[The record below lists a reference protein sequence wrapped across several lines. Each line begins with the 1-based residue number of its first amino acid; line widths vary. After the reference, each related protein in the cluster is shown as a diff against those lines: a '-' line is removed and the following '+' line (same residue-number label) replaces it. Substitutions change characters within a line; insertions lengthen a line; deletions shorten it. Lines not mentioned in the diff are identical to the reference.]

1 LLFVLLMLTTE
12 ILIQHHGLFQKYLPN
27 FPSEIRTKRNFPT
40 SQLLSIYGNVVEVSL
55 NGMTFI
61 PLFVKIDQL
70 VPKLKGGTLH
80 ARMYSMVTT
89 KTSLLE

>member
-1 LLFVLLMLTTE
+1 MLF
-12 ILIQHHGLFQKYLPN
+12 QCHGLFQKYLPN
-27 FPSEIRTKRNFPT
+27 FPPETRTKWDYPT
-40 SQLLSIYGNVVEVSL
+40 SQLLSINGNAVEVFL

-70 VPKLKGGTLH
+70 VPKLKGDTLY
-80 ARMYSMVTT
+80 ARTYTMATS